1 MIRICK
7 RILNYHTRTI
17 DKIAPKDAVAENQ
30 SIMIHRFALRADCQ
44 SRARAMA
51 LAFFG
56 FFDDFLAGLL
66 FDRCGSWPVGL
77 VWEEE
82 FPFDVTHSGVPR
94 ES

>member
-1 MIRICK
+1 
-7 RILNYHTRTI
+7 
-17 DKIAPKDAVAENQ
+17 
-30 SIMIHRFALRADCQ
+30 
-44 SRARAMA
+44 MA